1 MSRRILLLA
10 LWAIIPLVSFSCLK
24 KPDVAF
30 TIQPEINP
38 EAGDELQFVN
48 NTLNAKRYYWDFGN
62 GKTSEEES
70 PFVIFE
76 KPGDY
81 NVTLVAEG
89 SLRTDSLTQSFLINP
104 PTVLEIYCYQRN
116 LEPLNSGHVRV
127 WKTLAN
133 AQRDRQPLLSK
144 IADKNGM
151 VSFQNLEA
159 TTYFVYIQKPVEGGE
174 YAGGGDVGPLVIN
187 EINSYAAVVD
197 FQFVKKS
204 TSSEATDYHCN
215 LNIQSRE

>member
-1 MSRRILLLA
+1 MSRRLLLIA
-10 LWAIIPLVSFSCLK
+10 FWAIIPLISFSCLK

-62 GKTSEEES
+62 GETSEEYS
-70 PFVIFE
+70 PIVIFE

-89 SLRTDSLTQSFLINP
+89 ALRSDSLTQSFLINP
-104 PTVLEIYCYQRN
+104 PTVLELYCYQRD
-116 LEPLNSGHVRV
+116 LIPLNSAYVRV
-127 WKTLAN
+127 WSTLAN
-133 AQRDRQPLLSK
+133 AQRDRQPLFSK

-159 TTYFVYIQKPVEGGE
+159 TTYFVYVQKSAEGGE
-174 YAGGGDVGPLVIN
+174 YAGGGDVGPLRIN
-187 EINSYAAVVD
+187 KINAYSAVVD
-197 FQFVKKS
+197 FQLVNKS
-204 TSSEATDYHCN
+204 TSIDST
-215 LNIQSRE
+215 LNKGNIKIESVD